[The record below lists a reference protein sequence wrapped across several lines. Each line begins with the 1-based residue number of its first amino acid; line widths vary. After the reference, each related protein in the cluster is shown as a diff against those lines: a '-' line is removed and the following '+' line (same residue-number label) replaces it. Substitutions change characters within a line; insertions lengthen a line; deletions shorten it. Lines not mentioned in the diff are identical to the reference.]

1 MNANQ
6 TRRSFLL
13 GAPLSAATLNP
24 TPMSTRSLLAARHL
38 RHSALAL
45 ALSTV
50 PIPTDLDAAAP
61 GKTVVSEAPWVE
73 AGFPFFSSIL
83 DARKAGVGLP
93 ADNLAPRGLVLNLGQ
108 DCWACFDPD
117 LLRMT
122 MIWQGAGVTPVALAP
137 GSYHDIARK
146 TPGGQTSLPR
156 PDGRPWMGTG
166 VYPGGS
172 EGETLSLSDPRSPA
186 PSPQEP
192 GRGALSGET
201 GRFRAVRITERNA
214 VLEYTIGRTAIS
226 EWLAVSGDPTAPV
239 IRRNFEIGASP
250 QALRLV
256 LGTKAPGTLVSI
268 GLPADA
274 STESVHLREEKG
286 VTSLLLPPRL
296 RPLRF
301 TVALTRGAA
310 IPAPV
315 PGGEAPPSA
324 RSRRWHGEVVTT
336 IHPAKDEAAY
346 VVDRIE
352 LPAENPWRRGV
363 RPSDIQFLPDGTAVI
378 VTLDGDVWLARG
390 LHETSGR
397 VIWRRFTSGL
407 HEPMSIAI
415 REGAIFAFDRN
426 GVWRLLDTDGD
437 GEADRHEMFANA
449 FGQTADM
456 REFPSQIRLGPRGE
470 FFLAKGGQQATTQGK
485 HNGSVLRLSVDGGEA
500 TVLGWGFRQ
509 PNIGVDPV
517 SGLVTSSDQ
526 QGNYVPTTPLFIVEK
541 GNFHGFLA
549 PFEPVEKYPAR
560 IAEPLIWIPHPVNA
574 SALSQVW
581 LHEANLGPL
590 NGGLVHIGYNRPEL
604 FAVLFN
610 RRGKLPQAAV
620 VSITKDFHY
629 PPLNGSVNPADGLLY
644 LAGFQV
650 IGWGNVIDVP
660 AGLGR
665 LRRTDKPVTLP
676 REVVPMAQG
685 VLLKFDV
692 ALEAGAATDASNY
705 SLQSWSYR
713 RSSKYGSAMY
723 KADGAPGQ
731 DAHPPSAVYLSRDA
745 RAVFVA
751 VPGLKPVMQLRIGWS
766 LATAGGA
773 TFSDNAYTT
782 PRELPRFDPE
792 SEGFGPLA
800 IDLTPRAPAAAA
812 AVAAPSATEGARLA
826 QMFAC
831 IACHGSDHNPAV
843 ARSGPP
849 WQGLH
854 GSRRKVFVGGTAREV
869 EVDDAYLRESILE
882 PSAKLAAGFEKG
894 EYAMASYAGVLT
906 EAQIESLILH
916 IRTLR

>member
-1 MNANQ
+1 M
-6 TRRSFLL
+6 
-13 GAPLSAATLNP
+13 GAPLPAATLNP
-24 TPMSTRSLLAARHL
+24 PPMSTRSLLAARHL

-45 ALSTV
+45 ALSIV

-61 GKTVVSEAPWVE
+61 GKTVVSDASWVE
-73 AGFPFFSSIL
+73 ADFPFFSSIL

-122 MIWQGAGVTPVALAP
+122 MIWRGAGVTPTALAP

-146 TPGGQTSLPR
+146 TPGGQTNLPR
-156 PDGRPWMGTG
+156 PDGRPWIATG
-166 VYPGGS
+166 IYPGGA
-172 EGETLSLSDPRSPA
+172 EGESLSLTDQRSPA

-192 GRGALSGET
+192 GRGALPEEA
-201 GRFRAVRITERNA
+201 GRFHAVRINGRHA
-214 VLEYTIGRTAIS
+214 VLEYTVGRTPVS
-226 EWLAVSGDPTAPV
+226 EWLTVTGDAASPV
-239 IRRNFEIGASP
+239 IQRNFEVGASP
-250 QALRLV
+250 NALRLV
-256 LGTKAPGTLVSI
+256 LGVKAPGTLVSI
-268 GLPADA
+268 GLPADTSA
-274 STESVHLREEKG
+274 DAVRLLEEKG
-286 VTSLLLPPRL
+286 VTSLLLAPRGS
-296 RPLRF
+296 PLRF
-301 TVALTRGAA
+301 TAALTHGAA
-310 IPAPV
+310 VAATAS
-315 PGGEAPPSA
+315 GGEAPPA
-324 RSRRWHGEVVTT
+324 MRIRRWKDEVVTDV
-336 IHPAKDEAAY
+336 HPAKEEAAY

-363 RPSDIQFLPDGTAVI
+363 RPSDIQFLPDGTAVV

-397 VIWRRFTSGL
+397 VTWRRFTSGL
-407 HEPMSIAI
+407 HEPMTIAI
-415 REGAIFAFDRN
+415 RDGGIFAFDRN

-456 REFPSQIRLGPRGE
+456 REFPSQIRVGPRGE

-485 HNGSVLRLSVDGGEA
+485 HNGSVLRVSADGRET

-526 QGNYVPTTPLFIVEK
+526 QGNYVPTTPLFVVEN

-549 PFEPVEKYPAR
+549 PFEAVEKYPAP
-560 IAEPLIWIPHPVNA
+560 IAEPLTWIPHPVNA

-581 LHEANLGPL
+581 LHGANLGPL
-590 NGGLVHIGYNRPEL
+590 NGGLVHIGYNRPEV

-610 RRGKLPQAAV
+610 RRGKLPQAAI

-629 PPLNGSVNPADGLLY
+629 PPLNGAVNPADGLLY

-665 LRRTDKPVTLP
+665 LRRTGKPVTLP
-676 REVVPMAQG
+676 REVVPMTEG

-692 ALEAGAATDASNY
+692 ALDAGAATDAANY
-705 SLQSWSYR
+705 SLQSWAYR

-723 KADGAPGQ
+723 KADGVPGQ
-731 DAHPPSAVYLSRDA
+731 DAHTPSAAYLSRDA

-766 LATAGGA
+766 LSTAGGA
-773 TFSDNAYTT
+773 RFSDNAYTT
-782 PRELPRFDPE
+782 PKELVIFDPE
-792 SEGFGPLA
+792 AEGFGRLA

-812 AVAAPSATEGARLA
+812 AVAAPSAAEGARLA

-906 EAQIESLILH
+906 ETQIESLILH
-916 IRTLR
+916 IRSLR